1 MPIDPTARRDVR
13 LFLAALVLFALFGLG
28 ASAALAADST
38 PTPRTMSR
46 GNLVKVRPRTP
57 QFPPDVKARG
67 DRLWNAASPAV
78 KAWASQNAPQVAK
91 GPGDP
96 EALAHAAARA
106 PVVLTPEAAARPGP
120 LSFLLLYEASEEP
133 AGQERPRL
141 HVGDGR
147 DGSLR
152 LQMAMDRLS
161 KMMSTLSNLMKKM
174 STTQDAII
182 QNMK

>member
-96 EALAHAAARA
+96 EALAHAAAQARSA
-106 PVVLTPEAAARPGP
+106 HTRGGGAADS
-120 LSFLLLYEASEEP
+120 LSFLLLYEASRSLQAKSDLDSMSEMGEM
-133 AGQERPRL
+133 E
-141 HVGDGR
+141 
-147 DGSLR
+147 SLR

>member
-1 MPIDPTARRDVR
+1 MRQRRLTAFV
-13 LFLAALVLFALFGLG
+13 LLAPCALG
-28 ASAALAADST
+28 APAALAADTT
-38 PTPRTMSR
+38 PTPRTISR
-46 GNLVKVRPRTP
+46 GNLVKVRPRVP

-96 EALAHAAARA
+96 EALAHAAAQARSA
-106 PVVLTPEAAARPGP
+106 NTRGGGAADS
-120 LSFLLLYEASEEP
+120 LSFLLLYEASKGLQASTKSNLDSMSEMGEM
-133 AGQERPRL
+133 E
-141 HVGDGR
+141 
-147 DGSLR
+147 SLR

-161 KMMSTLSNLMKKM
+161 KMMSTLSNLMQKM
-174 STTQDAII
+174 STTQDAIV